1 MLLTKQAMLLVMLL
15 MLSVMLLKKAL
26 TLLATL
32 LATLLIK
39 ALTLSKTLLLPK
51 SKLRAISF
59 TKTPVSSLTG
69 VFLFRVGA

>member
-26 TLLATL
+26 TL